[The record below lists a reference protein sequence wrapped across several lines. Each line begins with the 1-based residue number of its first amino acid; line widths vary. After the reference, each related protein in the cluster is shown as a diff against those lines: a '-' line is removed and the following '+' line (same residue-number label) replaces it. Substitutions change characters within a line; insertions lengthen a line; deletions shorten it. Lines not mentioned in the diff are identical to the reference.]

1 MTRFDIENEKQFIH
15 ETSKGYSYEVDS
27 ENEYVQNI
35 IRMRTVLNDLS
46 TIVGL
51 HLNTKGV
58 TVYYTLM
65 QVYPGLQY
73 NLRELLNMSD
83 YSESYFEK
91 LLLHVSNQPEML
103 SVLKFNMHYPLRVYS
118 KEESRILDK
127 YADDNNL
134 TQVISYY
141 EQCCEFALNLYVS
154 FKNWRFAANALNLK
168 IANICYPS
176 LNFSDDDFKY
186 MTTNIFSIDNAIE
199 KMIKYQ
205 ALGHDREPIQ
215 KYLETNCKNDVYYPT
230 LLGYLSKQTDE
241 SSILKTA
248 DVMQSIADKIS
259 GDFSG

>member
-35 IRMRTVLNDLS
+35 LRMRTILNDLS
-46 TIVGL
+46 VIVESSLATRGIA
-51 HLNTKGV
+51 
-58 TVYYTLM
+58 VYYTLM
-65 QVYPGLQY
+65 QMYPGLQY
-73 NLRELLNMSD
+73 NLRRLLSMLD

-91 LLLHVSNQPEML
+91 LLLHVSNQPEVL
-103 SVLKFNMHYPLRVYS
+103 STLKFDIHYPLRVYTE
-118 KEESRILDK
+118 EESRMLYK
-127 YADDNNL
+127 YADDNSL
-134 TQVISYY
+134 TQVINYY
-141 EQCCEFALNLYVS
+141 KQCCDFALNLYIS
-154 FKNWRFAANALNLK
+154 FKNWMFAANAMNLK
-168 IANICYPS
+168 IANIHYPS
-176 LNFSDDDFKY
+176 INFNDDDFKY

-230 LLGYLSKQTDE
+230 LLEYLSKQTDE